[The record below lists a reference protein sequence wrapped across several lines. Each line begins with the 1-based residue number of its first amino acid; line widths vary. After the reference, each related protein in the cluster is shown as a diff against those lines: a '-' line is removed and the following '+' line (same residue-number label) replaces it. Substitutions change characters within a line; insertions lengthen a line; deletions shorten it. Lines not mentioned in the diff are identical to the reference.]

1 MKGSAA
7 FPYWPRFMRRDKAAA
22 YLDLSVS
29 LFDREVA
36 GGHIPGPVP
45 ITATVKG
52 WVRDDLDAW
61 IDSRRDAHIAPPNEW
76 DAAP

>member
-1 MKGSAA
+1 MKGSAVY
-7 FPYWPRFMRRDKAAA
+7 PYWPRVMRREKAAA

-36 GGHIPGPVP
+36 DGRIPGPMP
-45 ITATVKG
+45 ITASVKG
-52 WVRDDLDAW
+52 WVRDDLDTW
-61 IDSRRDAHIAPPNEW
+61 IDSRRDAHCAPPNEW